1 MHALDAFGAGRT
13 DSSTGTP
20 VSLVVPGQA
29 PPPPHAVAPGHRA
42 PAPPPHHTL
51 PFSGFELVPVLTAAA
66 LLMALG
72 ALLTRLGGRPAPAP
86 RPLADRRTP

>member
-29 PPPPHAVAPGHRA
+29 PPPRTVPGHAA
-42 PAPPPHHTL
+42 PPPPPHHTL
-51 PFSGFELVPVLTAAA
+51 PFSGFELVPVLVAAA
-66 LLMALG
+66 LLVALG
-72 ALLTRLGGRPAPAP
+72 ALLVRLGRRPSLMP
-86 RPLADRRTP
+86 RPLADRRTR